1 MIESVSPGGGTSTPV
16 RCLESAG
23 PGSHTGPVRRAY
35 TVCVRHIE
43 PATREQ
49 ASQLARLI
57 NLAGEGIP
65 EYLWEGMR
73 EGAETALDVGA
84 RRASRDEG
92 GFSYRNARVCVE
104 DGNIL
109 GMVLAYAQP
118 DPLDIGD
125 IEEYPGFLRP
135 LVELE
140 AMAPGSWYVNALATF
155 EAWRGRGVA
164 SALLEDTHARAAGA
178 GCASVSLIVAS
189 TNEPAMRLYERF
201 GYRAEGERP
210 VVPFG
215 GCLHGGRWVLMCRP
229 VTPSIDT

>member
-1 MIESVSPGGGTSTPV
+1 MRQIEQAS
-16 RCLESAG
+16 
-23 PGSHTGPVRRAY
+23 
-35 TVCVRHIE
+35 
-43 PATREQ
+43 REQ
-49 ASQLARLI
+49 AKELARLI

-73 EGAETALDVGA
+73 EGSETALDVGA
-84 RRASRDEG
+84 RRAARDDG

-104 DGNIL
+104 GGEIL
-109 GMVLAYAQP
+109 GMALAYPQP

-140 AMAPGSWYVNALATF
+140 ALAPGSWYVNALATF

-164 SALLEDTHARAAGA
+164 GALLDDTHARAAQA
-178 GCASVSLIVAS
+178 GCRSVSLIVAS
-189 TNEPAMRLYERF
+189 TNEPAVRLYERF
-201 GYRAEGERP
+201 GYRAEHDRP
-210 VVPFG
+210 VIPFG

-229 VTPSIDT
+229 IAPSTDT